1 MLWQIGT
8 LEKAREIMNLRNRIL
23 LAAALSWTYS
33 VTLGLLFAVVASGN
47 YSLRTLLLPEVV
59 PVALLGSTAVSVA
72 LVPLAVWSV
81 RTGTR
86 NLWFYGPIL
95 WIALATYIVLAIPKL
110 GHYGPYG
117 LLFLAVLG
125 LVVLGLIPAR

>member
-1 MLWQIGT
+1 M
-8 LEKAREIMNLRNRIL
+8 
-23 LAAALSWTYS
+23 SWTYS
-33 VTLGLLFAVVASGN
+33 VTLGLLFAIAVSGN
-47 YSLRTLLLPEVV
+47 YLLKTLLLPGVV
-59 PVALLGSTAVSVA
+59 PVALMGSTAIA
-72 LVPLAVWSV
+72 IAVTPIAAWSV

-95 WIALATYIVLAIPKL
+95 WIALATYIVLAIPKA